1 MKKIFLSICLLFA
14 APWTLSQTTPATTQL
29 DAHASEEVDNDEL
42 WVSLVVSRDGPNTH
56 EITQAVLGQ
65 LQAASNQARKVNGVQ
80 LQVGQVSTS
89 PIWNNKGKTNMW
101 SAQAELIL
109 VSRNTQALAQ
119 LASDLTSLMRLNSTQ
134 FRLSKEKRLAT
145 EKALIQDMAL
155 NFKDKASSI
164 SKAFGFGAY
173 TIKTLD
179 FAPPPERGFPQPQ
192 ALMARSASADTPS
205 FSITNE
211 GGKTTVS
218 VGMRAT
224 LELLP

>member
-1 MKKIFLSICLLFA
+1 MKTLFLSLCLLCA
-14 APWTLSQTTPATTQL
+14 APWALSQTTPATTQL
-29 DAHASEEVDNDEL
+29 DAQASEEVDNDEL
-42 WVSLVVSRDGPNTH
+42 WISLVVSRDGPNTH

-65 LQAASNQARKVNGVQ
+65 LQAASTQARKVNGVQ

-89 PIWNNKGKTNMW
+89 PIWTNKGKTHNW

-109 VSRNTQALAQ
+109 VSKNTQALAQ
-119 LASDLTSLMRLNSTQ
+119 LASDLTTGMRLNSTQ

-164 SKAFGFGAY
+164 SKAFGFGSFN
-173 TIKTLD
+173 IKALD
-179 FAPPPERGFPQPQ
+179 FSPAPERGFLQPM
-192 ALMARSASADTPS
+192 ALMGRSVNADTPAI
-205 FSITNE
+205 SIPNE
-211 GGKTTVS
+211 AGKTMVS